1 MDGPGQVQ
9 PRDRIHF
16 ERVLDQA
23 LNSPS
28 VREALS
34 RADGAVNAE
43 QLRTRALAASTGIA
57 AAADAEYHGLLQ
69 VRGRADTSGG
79 VRPSAGGSSGFR
91 SGLMTA
97 LVVLTPSVVAV
108 AAALFLLLGYG
119 LRLSGAQPHLAD
131 GLVTAG
137 WTAALVAAAAALA
150 GIIAMIVAAS
160 RNRSTSYDAYSGD
173 ERPEVVQERERWQRA
188 LLERGMVPFL
198 HHGVRE
204 SLTGEAGR
212 PSARPALPGAA
223 DSARERPA
231 RPSDRGFTAP
241 GYASPDFSSPDFAGP
256 GSSGAE

>member
-1 MDGPGQVQ
+1 MNGPGQVQ
-9 PRDRIHF
+9 PHDRIHF

-43 QLRTRALAASTGIA
+43 QLRTRALAASAEIA
-57 AAADAEYHGLLQ
+57 AAADAEYHGLLRI
-69 VRGRADTSGG
+69 RGRTDTSAG
-79 VRPSAGGSSGFR
+79 VSPSAGSSSGFR
-91 SGLMTA
+91 GGLMTA

-160 RNRSTSYDAYSGD
+160 RNRSTSYDAHSGD
-173 ERPEVVQERERWQRA
+173 ERPEVERERERWQRA

-198 HHGVRE
+198 HRGVRE
-204 SLTGEAGR
+204 SLTGQGGR
-212 PSARPALPGAA
+212 PSERPAPSGPAGAGR
-223 DSARERPA
+223 DRSA

>member
-1 MDGPGQVQ
+1 MNGPGQVQ

-34 RADGAVNAE
+34 RADGAVSAE
-43 QLRTRALAASTGIA
+43 QLRTRALAASTEIA
-57 AAADAEYHGLLQ
+57 AAADAEYQGLLGI
-69 VRGRADTSGG
+69 RGRTDTSSGG
-79 VRPSAGGSSGFR
+79 VRPGAGGSSSFR

-108 AAALFLLLGYG
+108 ASALFLLLGYG

-137 WTAALVAAAAALA
+137 WTAALVAAATALA

-160 RNRSTSYDAYSGD
+160 RNRTPSCDTHSGD
-173 ERPEVVQERERWQRA
+173 ERPEVVQERERWQQA

-198 HHGVRE
+198 RRGVR
-204 SLTGEAGR
+204 
-212 PSARPALPGAA
+212 
-223 DSARERPA
+223 
-231 RPSDRGFTAP
+231 
-241 GYASPDFSSPDFAGP
+241 
-256 GSSGAE
+256 

>member
-1 MDGPGQVQ
+1 MNGPGQVR
-9 PRDRIHF
+9 PSDRIHF

-43 QLRTRALAASTGIA
+43 QLRTRALAASAEIA
-57 AAADAEYHGLLQ
+57 AVADAEYRGLL
-69 VRGRADTSGG
+69 RGLGRTDTSGG
-79 VRPSAGGSSGFR
+79 VRPSPGSSSDFR
-91 SGLMTA
+91 GGLMTA
-97 LVVLTPSVVAV
+97 LVVLMPSVVAV
-108 AAALFLLLGYG
+108 ASALFLLLGYG

-160 RNRSTSYDAYSGD
+160 RNRSTSYDAHSGD
-173 ERPEVVQERERWQRA
+173 ERPEVERERERWQRA

-198 HHGVRE
+198 HRGVRE
-204 SLTGEAGR
+204 SLAGEGSR
-212 PSARPALPGAA
+212 PPARPALPGAA
-223 DSARERPA
+223 DTARDRP
-231 RPSDRGFTAP
+231 PSSSDRGFTAP

>member
-1 MDGPGQVQ
+1 MNGPGQVQ

-43 QLRTRALAASTGIA
+43 QLRTRALAASAGIA
-57 AAADAEYHGLLQ
+57 AAADTEYRDLLRI
-69 VRGRADTSGG
+69 RGRTDTSGG
-79 VRPSAGGSSGFR
+79 ASPSAGSSSGFR
-91 SGLMTA
+91 GGLMTA

-137 WTAALVAAAAALA
+137 WTAALVAAVAALA
-150 GIIAMIVAAS
+150 GVIAMIVAAS
-160 RNRSTSYDAYSGD
+160 RNRSTSYDAGSGD
-173 ERPEVVQERERWQRA
+173 ERPEVERERERWQRV

-198 HHGVRE
+198 HRGVRE
-204 SLTGEAGR
+204 SLTGEGVR
-212 PSARPALPGAA
+212 PSERPALPGPA
-223 DSARERPA
+223 DSARDRSA

-241 GYASPDFSSPDFAGP
+241 GYASPDFAGP